1 MIRAAFIVLTLMC
14 SVVSAQS
21 VQELIDRFD
30 RAYAADRM
38 SLAINTAE
46 RILELYPDSAWWH
59 FQAGCVL
66 ARLDRHDESIEHLNR
81 CSSLGFSGITSFEE
95 HSDLD
100 PLRDDARFVEVMDQV
115 RTHAVARM
123 NAFQEEAKRHTPLI
137 YVPDELSEGTRPPL
151 ILALHGTGMD
161 GESMHDS
168 LLEFAK
174 QEQMIL
180 ISPDALRPSGDGFS
194 WTYRDESEWFVE
206 YLIELSITEH
216 NVDPEQVYLVGF
228 SQGANIALVM
238 GQIRPELFAGVIP
251 VCGHYEPQIVD
262 SDIKPAPFYLMTGAR
277 DDWRRTY
284 SIASRDF
291 AERGGHVQLRVIPK
305 HGHELPS
312 GRIAIREFAKA
323 FKWFN
328 RLSSVD
334 TTVP

>member
-1 MIRAAFIVLTLMC
+1 MIRAALIVLTLMC

-38 SLAINTAE
+38 TLAINTAE

-66 ARLDRHDESIEHLNR
+66 ARLDRHDESIEHLSR
-81 CSSLGFSGITSFEE
+81 CASLGFSGIASFE
-95 HSDLD
+95 SNTDLD
-100 PLRDDARFVEVMDQV
+100 PLRDNERFVEVLDQV
-115 RTHAVARM
+115 RSHAETRM
-123 NAFQEEAKRHTPLI
+123 AAFQAEAKKHTPLI
-137 YVPDELSEGTRPPL
+137 YVPEELTDDARPPL

-161 GESMHDS
+161 GESMHES

-174 QEQMIL
+174 QEQMLL

-194 WTYRDESEWFVE
+194 WTYRDESAWFVE
-206 YLIELSITEH
+206 YLIEQAIAEH
-216 NVDPEQVYLVGF
+216 HVDPDRVFLVGF

-238 GQIRPELFAGVIP
+238 GQTRPELFAGVIP
-251 VCGHYEPQIVD
+251 VCGHYEPQIVE
-262 SDIKPAPFYLMTGAR
+262 SDTKPAPFYLMTGAR
-277 DDWRRTY
+277 DDWRKTY

-291 AERGGHVQLRVIPK
+291 EARHGDVQLRVIPR
-305 HGHELPS
+305 HSHEMPA

-323 FKWFN
+323 FKWLE
-328 RLSSVD
+328 RLNPAD
-334 TTVP
+334 TGVP